1 VAPLQAAVGERL
13 QFPVQSVP
21 PDNKYEETEVAAV
34 IKISLPKNR
43 LYIML
48 EGYFQEDEA
57 KVAADQVILEAK
69 KLRSGFGLVSEISHF
84 KPASPQAAEHIL
96 RAQRAMK
103 ELGVQVEWR
112 TYPMPH
118 SVHPQEV
125 RDLGDWMEARFAHR

>member
-1 VAPLQAAVGERL
+1 M
-13 QFPVQSVP
+13 
-21 PDNKYEETEVAAV
+21 AAV

-69 KLRSGFGLVSEISHF
+69 KLRSGFGLVSEISQF

-103 ELGVQVEWR
+103 ELGVHRMVRVVGGNALGKMQMQRTASQAGLEADYAATREEADRMLDQVK
-112 TYPMPH
+112 
-118 SVHPQEV
+118 
-125 RDLGDWMEARFAHR
+125 